1 MRTIIRLD
9 VKKDYSYELKY
20 HHKLQGFIYQLL
32 KETPY
37 KKLHDLKTYKF
48 FCFSN
53 IMPPI
58 DSKSG
63 EKRTLIISSPDVHF
77 IDLIKQILENFKE
90 NKKEINIGEMLFT
103 IENIKI
109 KKIGKIK
116 NCHLITG
123 TPITLRIPRE
133 NYKKY
138 GINSKYNYVF
148 WRSKLPFEAFVKQL
162 EDNLIKKYASFY
174 KLKKSEINKIE
185 SETLPLFQQFIFK
198 KEVCNH
204 IIMKGKEVKIIGS
217 LWEFIFQNLNEKQ
230 QELLRFSIDAGFGE
244 RNSLGFGF
252 MNLK

>member
-1 MRTIIRLD
+1 
-9 VKKDYSYELKY
+9 
-20 HHKLQGFIYQLL
+20 
-32 KETPY
+32 
-37 KKLHDLKTYKF
+37 
-48 FCFSN
+48 
-53 IMPPI
+53 
-58 DSKSG
+58 
-63 EKRTLIISSPDVHF
+63 
-77 IDLIKQILENFKE
+77 
-90 NKKEINIGEMLFT
+90 
-103 IENIKI
+103 
-109 KKIGKIK
+109 
-116 NCHLITG
+116 
-123 TPITLRIPRE
+123 
-133 NYKKY
+133 KKY